1 MTKKSAGKTTGPLS
15 VTEQA
20 KQIDRSLTAIR
31 QILQRP
37 LASAFAEGE
46 LTGAQQAVM
55 RVLVES
61 PRAMTLGEVRQSL
74 GLAQSTVS
82 GIVERLVKR
91 GLIARERDPV
101 DGRAT
106 LLAPSKPVREFL
118 EKTMPELT
126 RSPLAGALRL
136 AREPERKAI
145 ADALRRLHELLE
157 EASSSGN
164 A

>member
-1 MTKKSAGKTTGPLS
+1 MTKKSAGKTTRSLS

-20 KQIDRSLTAIR
+20 KEIDRALTAIR

-37 LASAFAEGE
+37 LASAVVEGG

-55 RVLVES
+55 RVLVNS
-61 PRAMTLGEVRQSL
+61 ANSMSLGEVRQSL

-82 GIVERLVKR
+82 DIVARLVKR
-91 GLIARERDPV
+91 GLIVQERDPV

-106 LLAPSKPVREFL
+106 LLAPSTPVRRFV

-126 RSPLAGALRL
+126 QSPLASALLR
-136 AREPERKAI
+136 AGEPERKAI
-145 ADALRRLHELLE
+145 LKALGRLHELLDD
-157 EASSSGN
+157 ASSGRN

>member
-1 MTKKSAGKTTGPLS
+1 MTKKSAGKTTRPLS

-20 KQIDRSLTAIR
+20 KEIDRTLTAIR

-37 LASAFAEGE
+37 LASAVVEGG

-55 RVLVES
+55 RVLVS
-61 PRAMTLGEVRQSL
+61 SAKAMSLGEVRQSL

-82 GIVERLVKR
+82 GIVARLVKR
-91 GLIARERDPV
+91 GLIVQERDPV

-118 EKTMPELT
+118 KKTLPELT
-126 RSPLAGALRL
+126 LSPLAGALRL
-136 AREPERKAI
+136 AKEPERKVI
-145 ADALRRLHELLE
+145 LDALRRLHELLD
-157 EASSSGN
+157 EASSGGN

>member
-1 MTKKSAGKTTGPLS
+1 MAKTTGQRSLI
-15 VTEQA
+15 EEA
-20 KQIDRSLTAIR
+20 KEVDRELTAIR

-37 LASAFAEGE
+37 LSSAVVEGG

-55 RVLVES
+55 RVLVS
-61 PRAMTLGEVRQSL
+61 SAKAMSLGEVRQSL

-82 GIVERLVKR
+82 GIVARLVKR
-91 GLIARERDPV
+91 GLIVQERDPV
-101 DGRAT
+101 DGRAI

-118 EKTMPELT
+118 TKTMPELT

-136 AREPERKAI
+136 AKEPERKTI
-145 ADALRRLHELLE
+145 LDALRRLHELLE

>member
-1 MTKKSAGKTTGPLS
+1 MTKKTAGKTTGPLN

-20 KQIDRSLTAIR
+20 KEIDRALTAIR

-37 LASAFAEGE
+37 LASAFAEGK

-55 RVLVES
+55 RVLVSS
-61 PRAMTLGEVRQSL
+61 PKAMSLGDVRQSL

-82 GIVERLVKR
+82 GIVARLVKR
-91 GLIARERDPV
+91 GMIARESDPV

-106 LLAPSKPVREFL
+106 LLAPSKPVRRFL

-126 RSPLAGALRL
+126 QSPLAGALRL

-145 ADALRRLHELLE
+145 LDSLRRLHELLE
-157 EASSSGN
+157 EVSSGRN

>member
-1 MTKKSAGKTTGPLS
+1 MKKKSAGRTTGQLS

-20 KQIDRSLTAIR
+20 KQIDRALTAIR

-37 LASAFAEGE
+37 LASAFAEGK

-55 RVLVES
+55 RVLVSS
-61 PRAMTLGEVRQSL
+61 PKAMSLGEVRQSL

-82 GIVERLVKR
+82 GIVARLAKR
-91 GLIARERDPV
+91 GLIGQERDPV

-106 LLAPSKPVREFL
+106 LLAPSKPVRRFL

-126 RSPLAGALRL
+126 QSPLAGALRL
-136 AREPERKAI
+136 VKEAERKAI
-145 ADALRRLHELLE
+145 LDALRRLHELLD
-157 EASSSGN
+157 EASSGGN